1 MARGRLLTA
10 LAVTAAAVAVA
21 MTATAA
27 TAEDRTDL
35 VVEDSSR
42 DRPLSSGRRG
52 RIVGGRQVSAL
63 DRDNGAEF
71 MGTLYTPGG
80 GMYCGAALIGFGH
93 VLTRAGCYVQTGDIV
108 RVGGVRL
115 FQGVQLK
122 VTRVINHPQYDPNGD
137 LNDIAVLKVSGPGEA
152 AMVAAGVLP
161 ITFRRKLGN
170 PHGFF
175 ITGYGAVDK
184 LAQTAGSLQ
193 LKRGYQPLKKWAT
206 CKELLRF
213 VKLSDG
219 RTLPVNEDRQL
230 CTNYQ
235 STRSGALC
243 ERDVGGPMYRAAYA
257 RVNGKRVKVYVLYG
271 ISSYWVGTT
280 SQRCPQG
287 LPNVGTNVS
296 FYYYWIRQN
305 MNFDCAVAA
314 GRERRMCP
322 AGIATCRGYLSA
334 AVTRGLSRVVMS

>member
-10 LAVTAAAVAVA
+10 LAATAAAVAVVMA
-21 MTATAA
+21 ATAV

-42 DRPLSSGRRG
+42 DRPLATAGGPRSGGRRSGGGRRG
-52 RIVGGRQVSAL
+52 RIVGGREVSAL

-71 MGTLYTPGG
+71 MSTLYTPWG
-80 GMYCGAALIGFGH
+80 GMYCGAVLIGFNH

-115 FQGVQLK
+115 FEGVELK
-122 VTRVINHPQYDPNGD
+122 VTRVTNHPQYDPNGD

-152 AMVAAGVLP
+152 AMVAAGAVP
-161 ITFRRKLGN
+161 IRMMSTLGT

-184 LAQTAGSLQ
+184 KARTAGSLQ
-193 LKRGYQPLKKWAT
+193 LKRGYQPLNKWST
-206 CKELLRF
+206 CKEILRL

-219 RTLPVNEDRQL
+219 RTLPVNEASQL

-235 STRSGALC
+235 STQSGALC
-243 ERDVGGPMYRAAYA
+243 ERDVGGPMYRAGYT
-257 RVNGKRVKVYVLYG
+257 RVNGKWVKIYLLYG

-280 SQRCPQG
+280 TERCPQG
-287 LPNVGTNVS
+287 LPNVGTSVPH
-296 FYYYWIRQN
+296 FYNWIRAN
-305 MNFDCAVAA
+305 MN
-314 GRERRMCP
+314 
-322 AGIATCRGYLSA
+322 
-334 AVTRGLSRVVMS
+334 

>member
-1 MARGRLLTA
+1 MAHGRLLTA
-10 LAVTAAAVAVA
+10 LAATAAAVAVV
-21 MTATAA
+21 MTATAVMA
-27 TAEDRTDL
+27 QDRTDL
-35 VVEDSSR
+35 VLEDSSR
-42 DRPLSSGRRG
+42 DRPLSTGRRG
-52 RIVGGRQVSAL
+52 RIVGGRTVGVL

-71 MGTLYTPGG
+71 MGTIYTPWG
-80 GMYCGAALIGFGH
+80 GMYCGAVLIGFGH

-122 VTRVINHPQYDPNGD
+122 VTKVTNHPNYDPNGD

-161 ITFRRKLGN
+161 IRMRRNLGN

-193 LKRGYQPLKKWAT
+193 LKRGYQPLKKWAK

-219 RTLPVNEDRQL
+219 RTLPVNENAQL

-235 STRSGALC
+235 SPRSGALC

-257 RVNGKRVKVYVLYG
+257 RVNGQRVKVYVLYG
-271 ISSYWVGTT
+271 ISSYWIGTT
-280 SQRCPQG
+280 TERCPQG
-287 LPNVGTNVS
+287 LPNVGTSVP
-296 FYYYWIRQN
+296 FYYQWIRSN
-305 MNFDCAVAA
+305 MK
-314 GRERRMCP
+314 
-322 AGIATCRGYLSA
+322 
-334 AVTRGLSRVVMS
+334 